1 MKRERK
7 SSLIPRLSPTNE
19 WWSGNEASECLLGSK
34 SSLASLLRSVSLS
47 VTSLELSS
55 SSLSDSSSGSREP
68 AGVTTVVHMG
78 AGAWWERRGRMGL
91 RGTLGGCTLA
101 RGEEV

>member
-1 MKRERK
+1 M
-7 SSLIPRLSPTNE
+7 SGGLGTRL
-19 WWSGNEASECLLGSK
+19 ASECLLGSK

-68 AGVTTVVHMG
+68 AGVATVHMG

-101 RGEEV
+101 GGEEVWGR